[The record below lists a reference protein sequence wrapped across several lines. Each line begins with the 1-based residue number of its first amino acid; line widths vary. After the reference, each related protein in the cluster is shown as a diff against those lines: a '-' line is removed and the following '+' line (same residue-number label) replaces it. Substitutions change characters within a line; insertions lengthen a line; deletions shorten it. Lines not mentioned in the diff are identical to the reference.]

1 MKALIEARHDGGLR
15 TRVGKTA
22 RTVVI
27 IDSHRVFADLLQL
40 ALDSATDLR
49 CVAVAHDLSAGLQLV
64 TTHRPD
70 LVMMDFEFGG
80 DERGGISATAD
91 IIACSPETHVLLLTG
106 RSDGDLLRRAAQA
119 GASALMPKDGSLPD
133 LLKALAATDG
143 GGLYVHPRL
152 LASLIDAREVT
163 APAKN
168 PLSRRE
174 QEVLD
179 MLVVGLGT
187 QQVADKLGISKN
199 TCRGYVKTL
208 LRKLNAHT
216 QLEAVAI
223 ARRQGLVALSDTRR
237 TAPRVDR

>member
-1 MKALIEARHDGGLR
+1 MKALVEARHGEGLGTRFGKR
-15 TRVGKTA
+15 T

-40 ALDSATDLR
+40 ALDSATGLR
-49 CVAVAHDLSAGLQLV
+49 CVAVAYDLSAGLQMV

-91 IIACSPETHVLLLTG
+91 IIASSPETHVLLLTG

-119 GASALMPKDGSLPD
+119 GASALMPKDGSLSD

-152 LASLIDAREVT
+152 LASLVDVRQAT

-174 QEVLD
+174 QEVLE
-179 MLVVGLGT
+179 MLDLGLGT

-208 LRKLNAHT
+208 LRKLDAHT

-223 ARRQGLVALSDTRR
+223 ARRQGLVAHSDTRR
-237 TAPRVDR
+237 MAPRADR